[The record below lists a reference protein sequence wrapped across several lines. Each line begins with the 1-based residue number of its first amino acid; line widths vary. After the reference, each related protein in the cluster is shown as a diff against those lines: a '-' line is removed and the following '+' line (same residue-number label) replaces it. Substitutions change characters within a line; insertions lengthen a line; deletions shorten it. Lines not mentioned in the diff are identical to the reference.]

1 MKRELAL
8 QHLAQAEQAVADGC
22 RHIAGQRAV
31 IQKLDEHGQE
41 TVEAERLL
49 QTYLELQRMHEDHRD
64 RLKQELGGAV

>member
-31 IQKLDEHGQE
+31 IDEHGQE